1 MKILVQPEDGVSQLV
16 KGIED
21 ARTSV
26 EVTIFRFDHRKIE
39 TALTN
44 AAKRGV
50 LVYALVART
59 NSGGEK
65 YLRKLEMR
73 LLDRGISVGR
83 TGNHLVRYHDKL
95 MIVDRDILYLT
106 GFNFT
111 YLDTAHSRS
120 FGVVTKNKR
129 AVQEAV
135 KLFEADARR
144 QPYTAGLKTLVVSP
158 ENARK
163 QLSTFIRG
171 AGKQLLIYDPKIS
184 DVPMIHLLQQRARQG
199 VEVKIIGRVSRP
211 HAGLEVRKL
220 AGLRL
225 HTRTIVRDRQQA
237 FIGSQSLRGVE
248 LDGRREVGFIFRD
261 AKAVGHLSRIFEK
274 DWETATGQIPCP
286 KGAGVDTGKAARHV
300 VEAVSKEL
308 PSLAPVIEGSIKE
321 VVGPKAKVKINI
333 KEIESEVTEAVKA
346 VVNETV
352 KDVVEKVATN
362 N

>member
-1 MKILVQPEDGVSQLV
+1 MRLLVQPEDGVGQLV

-26 EVTIFRFDHRKIE
+26 EITVFRFDHRKIE
-39 TALTN
+39 NALTN

-50 LVYALVART
+50 FVYALIARI

-65 YLRKLEMR
+65 HLRKLEMR
-73 LLDRGISVGR
+73 LLERGITVGR

-95 MIVDRDILYLT
+95 MIVDRDVLYLT

-120 FGVVTKNKR
+120 FGVITKNKR

-144 QPYTAGLKTLVVSP
+144 QPYSAGLKTLVVSP

-171 AGKQLLIYDPKIS
+171 ARKQLLIYDPKIN
-184 DVPMIHLLQQRARQG
+184 DIPMIHLLQHRVRSG
-199 VEVKIIGRVSRP
+199 VEVKIIGKVSHS

-220 AGLRL
+220 TGLRL
-225 HTRTIVRDRQQA
+225 HTRTMIRDRQLA

-248 LDGRREVGFIFRD
+248 LDGRREVGLIFRD
-261 AKAVGHLSRIFEK
+261 AKAVGPIIKTFEK
-274 DWETATGQIPCP
+274 DWETATN
-286 KGAGVDTGKAARHV
+286 AGLLKEQMSVPPSKASKRV

-308 PSLAPVIEGSIKE
+308 PSLAPLIEGTLKE
-321 VVGPKAKVKINI
+321 VVGTNDEVRVDPREVEYKVK
-333 KEIESEVTEAVKA
+333 EAVKA
-346 VVNETV
+346 VVNEAV
-352 KDVVEKVATN
+352 KDAIEDATAN
-362 N
+362 E